1 MKSRLAKKLACT
13 PINRLAPYWIDKFI
27 CADRCDARIKTA
39 NAKWWKRKQRK
50 QCSNENIDNNE
61 NN

>member
-1 MKSRLAKKLACT
+1 MKARLAKKLACT
-13 PINRLAPYWIDKFI
+13 PINKLAPYWIDKFI

-50 QCSNENIDNNE
+50 QCGNEKIE
-61 NN
+61 NDEND